1 METEEFKAKKRSANL
16 PRYHEKHKVELKL
29 SDAELMAK
37 YNKDKATIEAWREHV
52 VKLDLDTSAAEMA
65 AKGFQKAC

>member
-1 METEEFKAKKRSANL
+1 
-16 PRYHEKHKVELKL
+16 
-29 SDAELMAK
+29 MAK